1 MPRTFTT
8 VIDDTQC
15 IGDSLDI
22 INNNYEALDT
32 SIIALSSKSSTPFT
46 TNNPTTTIQLAL
58 DSSLNLTGNVRDNSI
73 TRQHLGLGNI
83 IQIVDIP
90 VTSSNGAIATG
101 TTEYTFTELNASITP
116 FFASSRILIQAR
128 LCIAAATA
136 PIGLYIKKGANNF
149 TAPAEVSFT
158 DCLVVIPANV
168 LPIPTYLQYVDTN
181 VGSTTEVQYQFV
193 AKRPGAGTVLGLN
206 KNISGT
212 NFKTTSSITLYE
224 IKA

>member
-116 FFASSRILIQAR
+116 F
-128 LCIAAATA
+128 IAAATA

-206 KNISGT
+206 KNTSGT